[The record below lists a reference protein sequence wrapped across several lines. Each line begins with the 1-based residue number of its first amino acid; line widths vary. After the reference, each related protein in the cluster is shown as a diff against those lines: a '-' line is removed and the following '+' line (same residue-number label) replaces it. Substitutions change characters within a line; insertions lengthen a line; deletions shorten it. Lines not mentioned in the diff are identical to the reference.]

1 MNSINQ
7 LQPNVNPSP
16 ALLGSFNGYRVW
28 NAIST
33 PSLRGVEIGDLVVT
47 DREHPSRLTV
57 AGLWGISGDSAAQT
71 AVQMAYELHYTHEDF
86 FSGNYGR
93 W

>member
-16 ALLGSFNGYRVW
+16 TLLGTFGGFRVW
-28 NAIST
+28 NATLT
-33 PSLRGVEIGDLVVT
+33 PSLRGVEVGDLVVT

>member
-1 MNSINQ
+1 MNSINP